1 MASHRQLEEGRDLTL
16 DFKKLQKIAVS
27 GAEVL
32 PVAVQNVDN
41 GEVLIIGYVNQL
53 ALKTALNRRVAVL
66 WSTSRDEIW
75 IKGATSGDFLE
86 LVEVR
91 VNCEQ
96 NSLLYRVRPVGKGA
110 CHTKDAN
117 GASRPSCYYRR
128 ITPQGTLEFVANPS
142 AQPMTPKGIKPGSD
156 IEPWGAVH

>member
-96 NSLLYRVRPVGKGA
+96 NSLLYRVRPVGE
-110 CHTKDAN
+110 
-117 GASRPSCYYRR
+117 R
-128 ITPQGTLEFVANPS
+128 F
-142 AQPMTPKGIKPGSD
+142 
-156 IEPWGAVH
+156 